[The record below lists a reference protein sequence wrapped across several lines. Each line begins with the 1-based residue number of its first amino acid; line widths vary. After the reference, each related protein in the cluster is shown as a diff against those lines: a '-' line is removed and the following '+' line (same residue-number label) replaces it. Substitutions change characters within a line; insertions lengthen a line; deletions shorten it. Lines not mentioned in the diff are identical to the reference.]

1 MTIQPDQ
8 LTALAQ
14 RVANQ
19 VRRKIPRSSNRF
31 LDSDAGG
38 TDWLIDEG
46 KIEYTNFIQVCA
58 RIKAT
63 GPTQDVIKKVTK
75 ETVFCMFTKKVS
87 VDASVRE
94 LKAAVLDFLQRG
106 HIDGSPINL
115 DYKPGMAAENEYS
128 QKFGAALAIHLN
140 TMGFRNG
147 AVTFT
152 AENVMRRVMLEIM
165 QNDRGI
171 QAGNAK
177 LPIPLNYVC
186 SSAKN
191 AFRFGVGNCEECGC
205 AAFAM
210 LLTLSTV
217 DAQPITEV
225 EDADQV
231 RVELVHGKSEGSGHF
246 FVLLNRTGT
255 LDVFEDFTRW
265 FADPGVI
272 VCDPWITDEGV
283 GGPVTSTS
291 NGMLEL
297 RRFLKPD
304 SKAGPD
310 YLKVRSTGYLGKN
323 EGLKDD
329 PGFHLTV

>member
-1 MTIQPDQ
+1 MTIKADQ
-8 LTALAQ
+8 LAALAQ

-19 VRRKIPRSSNRF
+19 VRRQIPRSSNRY
-31 LDSDAGG
+31 LDPEVGA
-38 TDWLIDEG
+38 TDWLHDEG

-58 RIKAT
+58 RIKAK
-63 GPTQDVIKKVTK
+63 GPTQDAIKKVTK
-75 ETVFCMFTKKVS
+75 ETRFCIFTKKVS
-87 VDASVRE
+87 GDASVRE
-94 LKAAVLDFLQRG
+94 LKDAVLDFLQTGR
-106 HIDGSPINL
+106 IDGNPIDL
-115 DYKPGMAAENEYS
+115 GYKPGMAAEKEYS

-140 TMGFRNG
+140 TMGFRDG
-147 AVTFT
+147 ATRFT
-152 AENVMRRVMLEIM
+152 ADNVMKRVRLEILA
-165 QNDRGI
+165 NDRGI
-171 QAGNAK
+171 QAGGAN
-177 LPIPLNYVC
+177 LPIPLKYVS

-210 LLTLSTV
+210 LLTLSTDDGKPIVEV
-217 DAQPITEV
+217 D
-225 EDADQV
+225 DADRV
-231 RVELVHGKSEGSGHF
+231 RVELVHGKSENSGHF

-255 LDVFEDFTRW
+255 LDVFDDFTRW
-265 FADPGVI
+265 FAEPTVI

-283 GGPVTSTS
+283 GGPVTSNS

-323 EGLKDD
+323 DGLKDD
-329 PGFHLTV
+329 PGFHLPV